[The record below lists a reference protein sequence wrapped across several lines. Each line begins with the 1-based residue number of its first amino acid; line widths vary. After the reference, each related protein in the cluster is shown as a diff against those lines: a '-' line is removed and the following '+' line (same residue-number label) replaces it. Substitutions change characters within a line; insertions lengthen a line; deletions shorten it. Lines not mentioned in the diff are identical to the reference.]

1 MPVSKNKK
9 TKYRFFGG
17 KRKKTAASSKKTAAS
32 SKKTRTKTCL
42 YKYKCDK
49 TKRKKQRCVYTY
61 ICPPPSKY

>member
-1 MPVSKNKK
+1 MPVSRNKK

-17 KRKKTAASSKKTAAS
+17 KRKKTAAS